1 MVSMVRNVSP
11 KNQNELLEETCH
23 RSPFSPL
30 NRTRKRA
37 DGGKCCRALWNSF
50 WGQVWKK
57 GILWNNCSITD
68 HGVQQIWVQILL
80 CRSAVWQAV
89 YVQSQS
95 LGTVSSKRAIM
106 TSVRYTCR
114 YKRNVHKGSLHIQRD
129 EENLPSLCLYSGPS
143 PRSTYVTG

>member
-1 MVSMVRNVSP
+1 MVRNVSP
-11 KNQNELLEETCH
+11 KNQNELLEETWH

-68 HGVQQIWVQILL
+68 HGVQQIWVQVLL
-80 CRSAVWQAV
+80 CHSAVWQAI

-95 LGTVSSKRAIM
+95 LGTVSGKRAII
-106 TSVRYTCR
+106 TSRCGTQETYI
-114 YKRNVHKGSLHIQRD
+114 KGLYVYRGMRKICPPSASIRVPPQEALMSLVKF
-129 EENLPSLCLYSGPS
+129 PGY
-143 PRSTYVTG
+143 